1 MKPIFYRPAQLRGL
15 AFLGLLLLALAIL
28 GGMIWRNVHHFE
40 TVFSY
45 VNYSHRIQNVSVG
58 LQQSLIEY
66 LTETVTGSRP
76 EALTKTLSEMDA
88 LMTDNR
94 YLSVATRTSLETV
107 KTMLIDLS
115 ALKKEE
121 KYNRLLTALKLMSE
135 TLDNE
140 ALQREELLEDIS
152 RDTQTE
158 LYMALAIF
166 TAILVVAVLFLRF
179 RILYPL
185 NDLRELLQR
194 LTEEN
199 FTPITTDH
207 LDPLLLPVFNSY
219 NEMVKHLA
227 ELEDANR
234 LHAQSLQQEVRLAT
248 QALLEQQYSL
258 ARADRLAAIGE
269 VAAELAHEIRNP
281 LAGIQMAFNNLRR
294 EIDDID
300 QLERLDLIN
309 AELKRM
315 ARLLNDMLDQSRH
328 SPEVATA
335 FDVRTLIRDLVALT
349 RYQIAESIHLEIE
362 APSALP
368 VHLPESG
375 VRQALLNLI
384 LNAADALEGNPG
396 TIRIRART
404 DKQGLRIDV
413 QDDGIGFSQDM
424 LEHGIRP
431 FRTSRQRGTGLG
443 LAMVQRFVKD
453 VGGTISLTNQPT
465 HGACVSILLPNDCIV
480 RDKL

>member
-1 MKPIFYRPAQLRGL
+1 MKPIFYRPAQRRGL
-15 AFLGLLLLALAIL
+15 AFLSLLLLALAIL
-28 GGMIWRNVHHFE
+28 GGMIWRNAHHFE

-58 LQQSLIEY
+58 LQQSLIEH
-66 LTETVTGSRP
+66 LTETVSDAQP
-76 EALTKTLSEMDA
+76 DALTKTLEEMDA
-88 LMTDNR
+88 LMADKR
-94 YLSVATRTSLETV
+94 YLSAATRTSLETV
-107 KTMLIDLS
+107 KTMLVGLS
-115 ALKKEE
+115 GLKDEDQH
-121 KYNRLLTALKLMSE
+121 NRLLTALKLMSV

-140 ALQREELLEDIS
+140 ALQREQLLEDIS

-158 LYMALAIF
+158 LYVALAVF
-166 TAILVVAVLFLRF
+166 LAILFIAVLFLRY
-179 RILYPL
+179 RILHPL
-185 NDLRELLQR
+185 NDLRELLQH

-207 LDPLLLPVFNSY
+207 LDPLLLPVFISY

-234 LHAQSLQQEVRLAT
+234 LHAQSLQHEVRLAT

-281 LAGIQMAFNNLRR
+281 LAGIQMAILNLRR
-294 EIDDID
+294 EIDDKD

-328 SPEVATA
+328 SPEVPTA
-335 FDVRTLIRDLVALT
+335 FDVRTLIRDLAALT
-349 RYQIAESIHLEIE
+349 RYQIAASIHLEID
-362 APSALP
+362 APCPLP

-375 VRQALLNLI
+375 IRQALLNLI
-384 LNAADALEGNPG
+384 LNAADALEGNSG
-396 TIRIRART
+396 TIWIKART
-404 DKQGLRIDV
+404 DRQGLRIDV
-413 QDDGIGFSQDM
+413 MDDGIGFSKDM
-424 LEHGIRP
+424 LAHGIRP

-453 VGGTISLTNQPT
+453 VGGTISLSNQQI
-465 HGACVSILLPNDCIV
+465 HGACVSLLLPNDCIT
-480 RDKL
+480 RAKS

>member
-15 AFLGLLLLALAIL
+15 AFLALLLMALAIL

-66 LTETVTGSRP
+66 LTETASDFHP
-76 EALTKTLSEMDA
+76 EALTKTLGEMDV
-88 LMTDNR
+88 LMEDNR
-94 YLSVATRTSLETV
+94 YLSAETRTSLGTV
-107 KTMLIDLS
+107 KSMLVDLS
-115 ALKKEE
+115 SLKKDE
-121 KYNRLLTALKLMSE
+121 KHSRLLTALKLMSE

-179 RILYPL
+179 RILHPL

-227 ELEDANR
+227 ELEDTNR
-234 LHAQSLQQEVRLAT
+234 LHAQSLQHEVRLAT

-294 EIDDID
+294 EIDDVE

-328 SPEVATA
+328 SPEVAST

-349 RYQIAESIHLEIE
+349 RYQIAESIRLEID
-362 APSALP
+362 APTPLP
-368 VHLPESG
+368 VHLPESEL
-375 VRQALLNLI
+375 RQALLNLI

-396 TIRIRART
+396 TICIKART
-404 DKQGLRIDV
+404 DTQGLRIDV

-453 VGGTISLTNQPT
+453 VGGTISLANQPP
-465 HGACVSILLPNDCIV
+465 HGACVSILLPNDCII
-480 RDKL
+480 RAIL

>member
-1 MKPIFYRPAQLRGL
+1 
-15 AFLGLLLLALAIL
+15 
-28 GGMIWRNVHHFE
+28 
-40 TVFSY
+40 
-45 VNYSHRIQNVSVG
+45 
-58 LQQSLIEY
+58 
-66 LTETVTGSRP
+66 LTETAPDTHP
-76 EALTKTLSEMDA
+76 ETLTKTLEEMDD

-94 YLSVATRTSLETV
+94 YLSVATRTSLESV
-107 KTMLIDLS
+107 KSMLIGLS
-115 ALKKEE
+115 GLKNDEQH
-121 KYNRLLTALKLMSE
+121 NRLLAALKLMSE

-152 RDTQTE
+152 RDTQSE
-158 LYMALAIF
+158 LYIALAIF
-166 TAILVVAVLFLRF
+166 TGILVIAVLFLRL
-179 RILYPL
+179 RILQPL
-185 NDLRELLQR
+185 NDLRDLLEH

-207 LDPLLLPVFNSY
+207 LDPLLLPVFVSY

-234 LHAQSLQQEVRLAT
+234 LHAQSLQHEVRLAT
-248 QALLEQQYSL
+248 HTLLEQQYSL

-281 LAGIQMAFNNLRR
+281 LAGIQMAILNLRR
-294 EIDDID
+294 EIEHPD

-315 ARLLNDMLDQSRH
+315 ARLLNDMLNQSRH

-335 FDVRTLIRDLVALT
+335 FDVRTLIRDLLALT
-349 RYQIAESIHLEIE
+349 RYQIAETISLEID
-362 APSALP
+362 APLP
-368 VHLPESG
+368 LLAHLPESG
-375 VRQALLNLI
+375 IRQALLNLI
-384 LNAADALEGNPG
+384 LNAAEALDGTYG
-396 TIRIRART
+396 TIRIKAYT
-404 DKQGLRIDV
+404 DKKGLHIDV
-413 QDDGIGFSQDM
+413 QDDGVGFSKDM

-465 HGACVSILLPNDCIV
+465 HGACVSLLLPNDCII
-480 RDKL
+480 KSKP

>member
-58 LQQSLIEY
+58 LQQSLIDY
-66 LTETVTGSRP
+66 LTETVSDSHS
-76 EALTKTLSEMDA
+76 EALSKTLSDMDE
-88 LMTDNR
+88 LMQDNR
-94 YLSVATRTSLETV
+94 YLSDATRSSLETV
-107 KTMLIDLS
+107 KALLADLPK
-115 ALKKEE
+115 LKKQE
-121 KYNRLLTALKLMSE
+121 KHNRLLAALKVMGE

-140 ALQREELLEDIS
+140 SLQREESLEDIS
-152 RDTQTE
+152 RNTQTE
-158 LYMALAIF
+158 LYMALATF
-166 TAILVVAVLFLRF
+166 TAILIVAVLFLRF
-179 RILYPL
+179 RILHPL

-227 ELEDANR
+227 ELEEVNR
-234 LHAQSLQQEVRLAT
+234 RHAQSLQHEVRLAT
-248 QALLEQQYSL
+248 QALLEQQNSL

-294 EIDDID
+294 EIDDPD
-300 QLERLDLIN
+300 QLDRLDLIS

-315 ARLLNDMLDQSRH
+315 ARLLNDMLNQSRH
-328 SPEVATA
+328 APEVATA
-335 FDVRTLIRDLVALT
+335 FDMRTLIRDLAALT
-349 RYQIAESIHLEIE
+349 RYQIAESIGLDIDV
-362 APSALP
+362 PRPLP
-368 VHLPESG
+368 VILPESEM
-375 VRQALLNLI
+375 RQALLNLI
-384 LNAADALEGNPG
+384 LNAADALEGKSG
-396 TIRIRART
+396 SICVKARASR
-404 DKQGLRIDV
+404 QGLHIDV
-413 QDDGIGFSQDM
+413 QDDGIGFSKDM

-453 VGGTISLTNQPT
+453 VGGTISLTNRPDK
-465 HGACVSILLPNDCIV
+465 GACVSILLPYDCID

>member
-28 GGMIWRNVHHFE
+28 GGMIWRNAHHFE

-66 LTETVTGSRP
+66 LTETVSDSQP
-76 EALTKTLSEMDA
+76 EALTKTLGEMDA
-88 LMTDNR
+88 LMTDKR
-94 YLSVATRTSLETV
+94 YLSAEIRASLETV
-107 KTMLIDLS
+107 RTMLADLS
-115 ALKKEE
+115 TLKKEE
-121 KYNRLLTALKLMSE
+121 QHNHLLAALKLMDK

-140 ALQREELLEDIS
+140 TLQRDELLENIS
-152 RDTQTE
+152 LDTQTE
-158 LYMALAIF
+158 LYLALAIF
-166 TAILVVAVLFLRF
+166 TAILVVAVLFLRY
-179 RILYPL
+179 RILHPL

-207 LDPLLLPVFNSY
+207 LDPLLLPVFTSY
-219 NEMVKHLA
+219 NDMVKHLA

-234 LHAQSLQQEVRLAT
+234 LHAQSLQHEVRLAT

-281 LAGIQMAFNNLRR
+281 LAGIQMAIRNLRR
-294 EIDDID
+294 EIDDAD

-315 ARLLNDMLDQSRH
+315 AILLNDMLGQSRH

-335 FDVRTLIRDLVALT
+335 FDVRTLIRDLVVLT
-349 RYQIAESIHLEIE
+349 RYQIAEAIHLEIE
-362 APSALP
+362 APCALP

-375 VRQALLNLI
+375 LRQALLNLI

-396 TIRIRART
+396 TICIRART
-404 DKQGLRIDV
+404 SKQGLRIDV
-413 QDDGIGFSQDM
+413 QDDGIGFSKDM

-431 FRTSRQRGTGLG
+431 FRTSRQHGTGLG

-453 VGGTISLTNQPT
+453 VGGTISLANQPT
-465 HGACVSILLPNDCIV
+465 HGACVSIFLPNECLV
-480 RDKL
+480 RDKS

>member
-15 AFLGLLLLALAIL
+15 AFLGLLLMALAIL

-66 LTETVTGSRP
+66 LTETASDSHSK
-76 EALTKTLSEMDA
+76 ALTKTLDEMET
-88 LMTDNR
+88 LMADNR
-94 YLSVATRTSLETV
+94 YLSTATRTSLKTV
-107 KTMLIDLS
+107 RTMLADLP
-115 ALKKEE
+115 ALQKQEQH
-121 KYNRLLTALKLMSE
+121 NRLLATLKLMSE

-152 RDTQTE
+152 RGTQTE
-158 LYMALAIF
+158 LYIALAIF
-166 TAILVVAVLFLRF
+166 LAILVVALLFFRF
-179 RILYPL
+179 RILHPL
-185 NDLRELLQR
+185 NDLRELLQH

-207 LDPLLLPVFNSY
+207 LDPLLLPVFDSY
-219 NEMVKHLA
+219 NEMVNHLA
-227 ELEDANR
+227 ELEDSNR
-234 LHAQSLQQEVRLAT
+234 LHAQSLQHEVRLAT

-281 LAGIQMAFNNLRR
+281 LAGVQMAVSNLRR
-294 EIDDID
+294 EIDDKD

-328 SPEVATA
+328 SPEEATTL
-335 FDVRTLIRDLVALT
+335 DVRTLIRDLVALT
-349 RYQIAESIHLEIE
+349 RYQIAESIYLEIE
-362 APSALP
+362 TPCALP

-375 VRQALLNLI
+375 MRQALLNLI
-384 LNAADALEGNPG
+384 LNAADALEGNAG
-396 TIRIRART
+396 TIHIKART
-404 DKQGLRIDV
+404 SRQGLHIDV

-453 VGGTISLTNQPT
+453 VGGTIRLSNQPT
-465 HGACVSILLPNDCIV
+465 HGACVSILLPNECII
-480 RDKL
+480 RDRS

>member
-1 MKPIFYRPAQLRGL
+1 
-15 AFLGLLLLALAIL
+15 
-28 GGMIWRNVHHFE
+28 
-40 TVFSY
+40 
-45 VNYSHRIQNVSVG
+45 
-58 LQQSLIEY
+58 
-66 LTETVTGSRP
+66 
-76 EALTKTLSEMDA
+76 LS
-88 LMTDNR
+88 
-94 YLSVATRTSLETV
+94 S
-107 KTMLIDLS
+107 
-115 ALKKEE
+115 LKKEE
-121 KYNRLLTALKLMSE
+121 KHNRLLTALKLMSE

-158 LYMALAIF
+158 LYMALATF
-166 TAILVVAVLFLRF
+166 TAILFVAVLFLRL
-179 RILYPL
+179 RILHPL

-234 LHAQSLQQEVRLAT
+234 LHAQSLQHEVRLAT
-248 QALLEQQYSL
+248 QALLEQQNSL

-294 EIDDID
+294 EIDDVD

-328 SPEVATA
+328 SPEVASA

-349 RYQIAESIHLEIE
+349 RYQIAESIRLEID
-362 APSALP
+362 APFSLP

-375 VRQALLNLI
+375 IRQALLNLI
-384 LNAADALEGNPG
+384 LNAADALEGNSG
-396 TIRIRART
+396 TICIKART
-404 DKQGLRIDV
+404 DRQGLRIDV

-453 VGGTISLTNQPT
+453 VGGTISLANQPT

-480 RDKL
+480 RAKL

>member
-15 AFLGLLLLALAIL
+15 AFLALLLMALAIL
-28 GGMIWRNVHHFE
+28 GGMIWRNVHHFK

-45 VNYSHRIQNVSVG
+45 VNYSHRIQYVSVG

-66 LTETVTGSRP
+66 LTETAADSHP
-76 EALTKTLSEMDA
+76 EVLTKTLGEMDA
-88 LMTDNR
+88 LMMDNR
-94 YLSVATRTSLETV
+94 YLSAETRTSLETV
-107 KTMLIDLS
+107 KSMLADLPS
-115 ALKKEE
+115 LKKEE
-121 KYNRLLTALKLMSE
+121 KHSRLLTALKLMSE

-152 RDTQTE
+152 QNTQTE
-158 LYMALAIF
+158 LYMALATF
-166 TAILVVAVLFLRF
+166 TAILFVAVLFLRL
-179 RILYPL
+179 RILHPL
-185 NDLRELLQR
+185 NDLKELLQR

-207 LDPLLLPVFNSY
+207 LDPLLMPVFNSY
-219 NEMVKHLA
+219 NDMVTHLA
-227 ELEDANR
+227 ELEDTNR
-234 LHAQSLQQEVRLAT
+234 LHAQSLQHEVRLAT
-248 QALLEQQYSL
+248 QALLEQQNSL

-294 EIDDID
+294 EIDDVD

-328 SPEVATA
+328 SPEVATV
-335 FDVRTLIRDLVALT
+335 FDIKTLINDLVALT
-349 RYQIAESIHLEIE
+349 RYQIADSISLQVD
-362 APSALP
+362 APYSLP

-375 VRQALLNLI
+375 IRQALLNLI
-384 LNAADALEGNPG
+384 LNATDALEGNPG
-396 TIRIRART
+396 TICIRAHSDR
-404 DKQGLRIDV
+404 QGLQIDV

-453 VGGTISLTNQPT
+453 VGGTISLANQPT

-480 RDKL
+480 RAES

>member
-28 GGMIWRNVHHFE
+28 GGMIWRNVHHFK

-66 LTETVTGSRP
+66 LTETVSDAHP
-76 EALTKTLSEMDA
+76 EALTKTLDDMDA
-88 LMTDNR
+88 LMADNR
-94 YLSVATRTSLETV
+94 YLSTATRSSLETV
-107 KTMLIDLS
+107 KNMLSDLS
-115 ALKKEE
+115 TLKIEE
-121 KYNRLLTALKLMSE
+121 RHNRLLTALKLMSE

-158 LYMALAIF
+158 LYMALAVF
-166 TAILVVAVLFLRF
+166 TAILFVAVLFLRF
-179 RILYPL
+179 RILHPL
-185 NDLRELLQR
+185 NDLKELLQH

-199 FTPITTDH
+199 FTPITTNH
-207 LDPLLLPVFNSY
+207 LDPLLVPVFNSY

-227 ELEDANR
+227 ELEEANR
-234 LHAQSLQQEVRLAT
+234 LHAQSLQHEVRLAT

-294 EIDDID
+294 EIDDTD

-315 ARLLNDMLDQSRH
+315 ARLLNDMLGQSRH
-328 SPEVATA
+328 SPEIATA
-335 FDVRTLIRDLVALT
+335 FDLRILIKDLVALT
-349 RYQIAESIHLEIE
+349 RYQIAETISLQVEV
-362 APSALP
+362 PCALP

-375 VRQALLNLI
+375 IRQALLNLM

-396 TIRIRART
+396 TICIQART
-404 DKQGLRIDV
+404 HREGLRIDV
-413 QDDGIGFSQDM
+413 QDDGIGFSKDM

-453 VGGTISLTNQPT
+453 VGGTINLANQPT
-465 HGACVSILLPNDCIV
+465 HGACVSILLPKECIA
-480 RDKL
+480 REKS

>member
-28 GGMIWRNVHHFE
+28 GGTIWRNVHHFN

-45 VNYSHRIQNVSVG
+45 VDYSHRIQNVSVG

-66 LTETVTGSRP
+66 LTETASDAHP
-76 EALTKTLSEMDA
+76 EALTKTLGEMDA
-88 LMTDNR
+88 LMTDNN
-94 YLSVATRTSLETV
+94 YLSTATRTSLETV
-107 KTMLIDLS
+107 RTMLVDLTT
-115 ALKKEE
+115 LNKEE
-121 KYNRLLTALKLMSE
+121 KHSRLLTALKLMDE
-135 TLDNE
+135 TLDHE
-140 ALQREELLEDIS
+140 ALQRDELLEEIS
-152 RDTQTE
+152 LDTQTE
-158 LYMALAIF
+158 LYIALAIF
-166 TAILVVAVLFLRF
+166 LAILIVAVLFLRF
-179 RILYPL
+179 RILHPL
-185 NDLRELLQR
+185 NDLRELLQH

-227 ELEDANR
+227 ELEDVNR
-234 LHAQSLQQEVRLAT
+234 LHAQSLQHEVRLAT

-281 LAGIQMAFNNLRR
+281 LAGVQMAFNNLRR
-294 EIDDID
+294 EIEDKD

-335 FDVRTLIRDLVALT
+335 FDVRILIRDLVALT
-349 RYQIAESIHLEIE
+349 RYQIAESIQLEID
-362 APSALP
+362 APYPLP

-375 VRQALLNLI
+375 IRQALLNLI
-384 LNAADALEGNPG
+384 LNAADALEGKPG
-396 TIRIRART
+396 IICIKTRT
-404 DKQGLRIDV
+404 SREGLRIDV

-453 VGGTISLTNQPT
+453 VGGAIHLTNQPP
-465 HGACVSILLPNDCIV
+465 HGACVSILLPNECLV